1 MRAVLIGFMSLMV
14 LGVVFAA
21 CSPDLGSAAT
31 GTSGTGGGPDCKS
44 VSIGQDQTKPCNL
57 CIHGECCAQQA
68 QCLDVDCLG
77 CLIVYRPDCDPK
89 VRALMECMYH
99 CVPSCYPG
107 WPAIEAS
114 TTGSS
119 SGTGGTSSSSGTG
132 GASSSGTGGTG
143 SSSSSS
149 G

>member
-1 MRAVLIGFMSLMV
+1 MRAALIGFIGLMM
-14 LGVVFAA
+14 LGIVFAA

-31 GTSGTGGGPDCKS
+31 GTSGTGGAPDCKS
-44 VSIGQDQTKPCNL
+44 VSIGDDQTKPCNI

-68 QCLDVDCLG
+68 ECLSYECLG
-77 CLIVYRPDCDPK
+77 CLLDYHPDCDPK
-89 VRALMECMYH
+89 VLALMECMYH

-114 TTGSS
+114 TSS
-119 SGTGGTSSSSGTG
+119 SGAGGTSSSS
-132 GASSSGTGGTG
+132 SSSGTGGTG
-143 SSSSSS
+143 SSSS

>member
-1 MRAVLIGFMSLMV
+1 MRAVLTGSMGLMV
-14 LGVVFAA
+14 LGIVFAA
-21 CSPDLGSAAT
+21 CSQDLGSAAT

-44 VSIGQDQTKPCNL
+44 VSIGDDQTKPCTI

-68 QCLDVDCLG
+68 ECLSSECLW
-77 CLIVYRPDCDPK
+77 CLIDYHPDCDPK

-114 TTGSS
+114 TTSSS
-119 SGTGGTSSSSGTG
+119 SGTGGTG
-132 GASSSGTGGTG
+132 SSSGTGGTG
-143 SSSSSS
+143 SSSS

>member
-1 MRAVLIGFMSLMV
+1 MRAVLIGFMGIMV

-21 CSPDLGSAAT
+21 CSPDFGSAAT
-31 GTSGTGGGPDCKS
+31 GSSGTGVAPDCKS
-44 VSIGQDQTKPCNL
+44 VSIGDDQTKPCNI

-68 QCLDVDCLG
+68 ECLSGECLG
-77 CLIVYRPDCDPK
+77 CLIVYHPDCDPK

-114 TTGSS
+114 TTGGS
-119 SGTGGTSSSSGTG
+119 SGTGGTSSSSG
-132 GASSSGTGGTG
+132 GTGGTG
-143 SSSSSS
+143 SSSS